1 MTFDELFTFENLY
14 NAHLKA
20 RKGKR
25 RKTDVIEFE
34 NNISLYIW
42 TLLYRLK
49 NKSYKVSGYNRFY
62 IYEPKKRE
70 IQALAYRD
78 RIVQHCLCDE
88 YLYPLL
94 SARFIYDNGAC
105 QKGKGTDFV
114 IKRLTK
120 FMTDYNK
127 KHGTK
132 GWFLKADIHHFFP
145 SIDHEIL
152 KNMLSKLVDDPDILE
167 LIFKI
172 IDSFENEPGKGLPMG
187 NQTSQLFALFY
198 LNGIDRIIKEKY
210 QIKYYTRYMDD
221 LILLHDDKQYLI
233 KCLDEIKQY
242 AKDELKLE
250 FNEKTQL
257 IPTKNGVEY
266 VGFHFYYTDSG
277 KVLRRVR
284 TSTKKRYKRKMKK
297 LQSDYA
303 AGEITLKELQKS
315 IPGFVG
321 HLSRGH
327 TYRLIKSVHNDFV
340 LRQNTEDKNE
350 KAVNSADGKEQK

>member
-1 MTFDELFTFENLY
+1 MTFDELFTYQNLY
-14 NAHLKA
+14 NAHIKA

-25 RKTDVIEFE
+25 SKSDVIQFE
-34 NNISLYIW
+34 NNLSVYIN

-49 NKSYKVSGYNRFY
+49 TKTYKVSGYNRFN

-70 IQALAYRD
+70 IQALSYRD

-120 FMTDYNK
+120 FMADYNK
-127 KHGTK
+127 KHGTN

-152 KNMLSKLVDDPDILE
+152 ENMLSKIVDDPDILE
-167 LIFKI
+167 LIYKI
-172 IDSFENEPGKGLPMG
+172 IDSFENEPAKGLPMG

-198 LNGIDRIIKEKY
+198 LNDIDRIIKEKY
-210 QIKYYTRYMDD
+210 RIRYYTRYMDD
-221 LILLHDDKQYLI
+221 LILIHEDKDHLK
-233 KCLDEIKQY
+233 KCLDEIRQY
-242 AKDELKLE
+242 AKNELKLE

-257 IPTKNGVEY
+257 IPMKNGVEY
-266 VGFHFYYTDSG
+266 VGFHFYLTDSG
-277 KVLRRVR
+277 KVIRKVR
-284 TSTKKRYKRKMKK
+284 TSTKKRYKRRMKK
-297 LQSDYA
+297 LQTDYA
-303 AGEITLKELQKS
+303 DGKITIGQVKKS

-327 TYRLIKSVHNDFV
+327 TYRLIKSVHRDFV
-340 LRQNTEDKNE
+340 LRLNTSENKED
-350 KAVNSADGKEQK
+350 

>member
-14 NAHLKA
+14 NAHLNA

-88 YLYPLL
+88 
-94 SARFIYDNGAC
+94 
-105 QKGKGTDFV
+105 
-114 IKRLTK
+114 
-120 FMTDYNK
+120 YNK

-303 AGEITLKELQKS
+303 AGEITLKDLQKS

-327 TYRLIKSVHNDFV
+327 TYRLIKSVHSDFV
-340 LRQNTEDKNE
+340 LRQNTEE
-350 KAVNSADGKEQK
+350 KKRESR